1 MMRYPIVVVLI
12 AAALVPAAVAQ
23 NKKRVAVLDFDYG
36 TVRSEAAAWFGTD
49 QDIGKGISEM
59 LVERLVNDGSY
70 SVIERKALD
79 KVLAEQ
85 NFSNS
90 DRADSTSAAKIGRIL
105 GVDAIITGTITQFG
119 RDDKS
124 RGVSGGAL
132 SRVTGRFGVGG
143 VKRDNAKA
151 VVAVTARMIDTSTAE
166 ILASARGVGES
177 ARKGVSLAGAGGGS
191 IIGGGA
197 VDMTSKNFAN
207 TIIGEATTAAVA
219 QLAEGLNAAAGKLP
233 ERKVVIDGLV
243 ADVAGNT
250 LILNVGTRA
259 GVKVGDRLKVSRKI
273 REVRDPAT
281 GKVLR
286 SVESTLGEVT
296 ITEADESSSVGNFS
310 GSAAPKVGDTVK
322 NN

>member
-1 MMRYPIVVVLI
+1 MRYPIVVVLI